1 MQIREQVEEI
11 QNSSSSLIISSEEST
26 DKIMEGNNLIKELDN
41 IFREI
46 RSGAEAT
53 SNQAQ
58 TITLS
63 TQKQLKSTEQIN
75 SAISDI
81 SRGLTNFIQS
91 TRIASSSAE
100 ELTEII
106 QELDVILT
114 GEVKNQH

>member
-11 QNSSSSLIISSEEST
+11 QESSSSLIISSEEST
-26 DKIMEGNNLIKELDN
+26 DKIREGNNLIKELDD

-46 RSGAEAT
+46 RSGAEITA
-53 SNQAQ
+53 NQAQ

-75 SAISDI
+75 VAITDI
-81 SRGLTNFIQS
+81 SKGLSNFIQS
-91 TRIASSSAE
+91 TRKASSSAE

-106 QELDVILT
+106 HELDVILT
-114 GEVKNQH
+114 GELK